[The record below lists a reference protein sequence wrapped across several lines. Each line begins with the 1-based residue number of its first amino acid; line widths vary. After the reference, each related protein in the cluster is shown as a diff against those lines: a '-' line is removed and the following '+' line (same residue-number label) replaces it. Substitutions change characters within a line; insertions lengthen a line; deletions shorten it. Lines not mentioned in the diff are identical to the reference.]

1 MAKLFAGKQSMKEEM
16 AEAKALKSGKISK
29 ADYVK
34 GEMAEGHSKKGLM
47 KRAEA
52 LKSGKMSAK
61 QYAKT
66 HSEPKK
72 MANGGFA
79 ERDVRAKT
87 DGWAAHGSRQ
97 FKKMADGGM
106 ANCTPGMSG
115 TGRRS
120 MQDYGK

>member
-1 MAKLFAGKQSMKEEM
+1 MAKMFQGKQSPAEEM

-29 ADYVK
+29 EQYVK

-61 QYAKT
+61 QYAKE
-66 HSEPKK
+66 HAEPKK
-72 MANGGFA
+72 MANGGFV
-79 ERDVRAKT
+79 ERDIRSKT

-97 FKKMADGGM
+97 FQKMADGGM
-106 ANCTPGMSG
+106 AGCSG